1 MNKNEQFYDKQ
12 YEWMTQIFD
21 AKVDAY
27 HQELVEL
34 VEKKGLKRN
43 LNILELGSGNGEF
56 AVAAAMHEHHVSTVE
71 IIPHAISKMF
81 ELAEEN
87 NVTRRIKAHQGSFYT
102 ISLADKFDAICYWD
116 GFGVGTDADQQLLL
130 HNIDYWLKPD
140 GTVFIDVYAPAYWAK
155 TAGQFME
162 LSQTVCRQ
170 YDFDIETNRMLD
182 NWWLTDNPDEKRQQ
196 SLRCYEVADFE
207 KMLVNTSLAI
217 EEIIPGGK
225 MDYDSWIF
233 HKQVPIEEAM
243 IYTVILRKK

>member
-182 NWWLTDNPDEKRQQ
+182 NWWLTDNSDEKRQQ

-233 HKQVPIEEAM
+233 HQQVPIEEAM
-243 IYTVILRKK
+243 IYTVILREK